1 MTTADRYAVF
11 GHPIA
16 HSQSPII
23 HSLFAKET
31 HQDIHYIA
39 QDVPAEK
46 FEQSIKEFFNSG
58 GKGVNCTV
66 PLKELAWQ
74 RADKRTQRAEISG
87 AVNTLALQNDGSLL
101 GDNTD
106 GIGLVRDLNENL
118 DISLIGQ
125 NILLLGAGG
134 ASRGILLPLLD
145 QKPGKIV
152 IANRTIEKAITL
164 AEQFAGFGP
173 VSGCGFDALNNIHF
187 DLILNATAAS
197 LQNDLPPLPDGCLT
211 THGCC
216 YDLAYGSQPTPF
228 VRWGDEHDA
237 KISTDGVG
245 MLVEQAAEAFLLWRG
260 VMPSTGPV
268 IELLNKQRGMHCP

>member
-1 MTTADRYAVF
+1 MAPLDQYAVF

-23 HSLFAKET
+23 HSLFGKET
-31 HQDIHYIA
+31 RQDIDYIA

-46 FEQSIKEFFNSG
+46 FEQSIDGFFNSG

-66 PLKELAWQ
+66 PLKQLAWE
-74 RADKRTQRAEISG
+74 RADERTQRAEISG
-87 AVNTLALQNDGSLL
+87 AVNTLALQDDGRLR

-106 GIGLVRDLNENL
+106 GIGLVRDLTENL
-118 DISLIGQ
+118 NIPLRGQ

-134 ASRGILLPLLD
+134 AGRGILLPLLE

-152 IANRTIEKAITL
+152 IANRTIEKAIAL
-164 AEQFAGFGP
+164 ADQFTGFGP
-173 VSGCGFDALNNIHF
+173 VSGCGFDGLSDGHF
-187 DLILNATAAS
+187 DLIINATAAS
-197 LQNDLPPLPDGCLT
+197 LQNDLPPLPNGCLNT
-211 THGCC
+211 KGCC

-228 VRWGDEHDA
+228 VRWGNEHNA
-237 KISTDGVG
+237 KISTDGLG

-260 VMPSTGPV
+260 IMPSTIPV
-268 IELLNKQRGMHCP
+268 IDLLNKQRGKG